1 MHTMSSKWKNFKAI
15 YIFLIF
21 LSIVSILMSVCL
33 GAVTI
38 APDKTFGI
46 ILRVLTNGLIDIVG
60 DVSLVQERIVMELR
74 LPRVLLGFVVGSS
87 LATAGV
93 AMQAMVRNELA
104 DPFILGVSSGASC
117 FATLGMIFGVF
128 SFLGSYALP
137 ISAFLG
143 AACSIMIVYLISR
156 VNGKVV
162 ITQLLLSGVVVAMI
176 FEGITKII
184 TISAPNALGLHNAE
198 FWMSGS
204 LANTK
209 WSFLTLPTITM
220 IICIS
225 YLLINYR
232 MLNAL
237 LLGEAAASTIGINV
251 RRSQKMLILIT
262 SLLAGVTISVS
273 GTIGFVGLICP
284 HFSRLLV
291 GGDHRKML
299 PLSALIGGILVVW
312 TDVLARILIAPEE
325 LPIGVLTSILGGPF
339 FIMMLKRNRKH

>member
-1 MHTMSSKWKNFKAI
+1 MHTMSSKWKNFKTI

-21 LSIVSILMSVCL
+21 LSVVSILMSVCL

-38 APDKTFGI
+38 SPAKTFGI
-46 ILRVLTNGLIDIVG
+46 ILRVLTKDLIDIAG

-74 LPRVLLGFVVGSS
+74 LPRVLLGFVVGAS
-87 LATAGV
+87 LSTAGV

-128 SFLGSYALP
+128 SFLGTYALP
-137 ISAFLG
+137 MSAFLG

-176 FEGITKII
+176 FEGVTKII

-232 MLNAL
+232 MLNSL

>member
-1 MHTMSSKWKNFKAI
+1 MHSKWKNFNTV
-15 YIFLIF
+15 YMLLISF
-21 LSIVSILMSVCL
+21 SILSILISVCL
-33 GAVTI
+33 GSVTV
-38 APDKTFGI
+38 APLHTLGI
-46 ILRVLTNGLIDIVG
+46 ILRALTNNLIDIAG
-60 DVSLVQERIVMELR
+60 GVSLVEERIIMELR
-74 LPRVLLGFVVGSS
+74 LPRVLLGFVVGAS

-104 DPFILGVSSGASC
+104 DPFILGVSSGGSC

-128 SFLGSYALP
+128 SFLGNYALP

-143 AACSIMIVYLISR
+143 AACSIIIVYLISR

-176 FEGITKII
+176 FEGITKVI

-220 IICIS
+220 IICII

-237 LLGEAAASTIGINV
+237 LLGESAASTIGINV
-251 RRSQKMLILIT
+251 RYSQKSLILVT

-291 GGDHRKML
+291 GGDHRKIL

-312 TDVLARILIAPEE
+312 TDVLARTLIAPEE
-325 LPIGVLTSILGGPF
+325 LPLGVLTSILGGPF
-339 FIMMLKRNRKH
+339 FIIMLKRNRKH